1 MSAHPTWRDVLTDG
15 ILAERHGADLLFGSA
30 AVRALETAAYRA
42 LAPFTLMARAGEAAA
57 DWLQARAPR
66 GHLLLVAGPGNNGG
80 DALVAA
86 TALH

>member
-42 LAPFTLMARAGEAAA
+42 LAPFTLMARTNTLGAT
-57 DWLQARAPR
+57 DPKLVQAMRK
-66 GHLLLVAGPGNNGG
+66 LLG
-80 DALVAA
+80 ALR
-86 TALH
+86 

>member
-42 LAPFTLMARAGEAAA
+42 LAPFTLMARA
-57 DWLQARAPR
+57 WLES
-66 GHLLLVAGPGNNGG
+66 NGVG
-80 DALVAA
+80 YTFHDFKKQGVSAE
-86 TALH
+86 

>member
-42 LAPFTLMARAGEAAA
+42 LAPFTLMARAGSMPE
-57 DWLQARAPR
+57 RIR
-66 GHLLLVAGPGNNGG
+66 FGIVLLPNFTL
-80 DALVAA
+80 
-86 TALH
+86 TAFS

>member
-42 LAPFTLMARAGEAAA
+42 LAPNAPIPDDART
-57 DWLQARAPR
+57 
-66 GHLLLVAGPGNNGG
+66 
-80 DALVAA
+80 ALVMPICNEDVQR
-86 TALH
+86 